1 MPNFTTEIL
10 WLTLIPG
17 TVSGIPPI
25 VPVSVPPPHDT
36 LIGVRIGR
44 EHHFRA
50 ADPGEPALRRG
61 GRLEAAQAEPRG
73 LDLDRPAAIH
83 NALCRG
89 HDVPFISMRRTA
101 SRLIFPG
108 DCAEPP
114 RPGTNARAPPRG
126 ASARGTRCARFRV
139 RGSAGL
145 KPHRGGHR
153 FASHRI
159 RRGKNARFRDRRM
172 LLQQTVD
179 LGGLHVEAGTVD
191 LVLDPAGEPN
201 APGTIDSAAIAG
213 AVPAVL

>member
-61 GRLEAAQAEPRG
+61 G
-73 LDLDRPAAIH
+73 
-83 NALCRG
+83 
-89 HDVPFISMRRTA
+89 
-101 SRLIFPG
+101 
-108 DCAEPP
+108 
-114 RPGTNARAPPRG
+114 
-126 ASARGTRCARFRV
+126 
-139 RGSAGL
+139 
-145 KPHRGGHR
+145 HR

-159 RRGKNARFRDRRM
+159 RRGKHARFRDRRM